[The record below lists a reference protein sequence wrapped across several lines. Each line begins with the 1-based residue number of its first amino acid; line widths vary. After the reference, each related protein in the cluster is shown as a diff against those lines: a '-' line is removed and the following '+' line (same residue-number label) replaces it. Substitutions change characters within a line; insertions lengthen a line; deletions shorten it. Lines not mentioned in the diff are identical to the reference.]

1 MFFTSNSR
9 EIDVAMKNPSRLE
22 DSSSSIQSPIK
33 HQRAED
39 VLQLI
44 VAGTGPTVG
53 TDFFESLVR
62 HLGGTLRVRYAFV
75 SELCGEHRQR
85 VRTVAWWAGTGIGDN
100 FEYALAGTPCEKV
113 FEQNGARYASD
124 VQRQFPHDQWLR
136 DNGVESYL
144 AVPIYD
150 PAGNAVGH
158 LGVLHDGPMTD
169 DLPRESILQIFAAR
183 AGAELER
190 QRTEQALRESEEH
203 FRNLIEGSIEG
214 ILIHKDWKPLFVNQA
229 WADILGYESPQK
241 VLALDSISS
250 FFAPHEQARL
260 LKYREARIKGEA
272 APTEYEY
279 EALRKDGSTIILRN
293 LVRVVNW
300 QGQRA
305 IQNTVIDVTKRHES
319 EMALSASE
327 ERFRKLFEH
336 SNDAVIIHTVN
347 GRILDVNSR
356 TCEMLGYDCNVLMS
370 MQIPAL
376 HPQAEQEAAAK
387 ALRLV
392 EEQESV
398 RYESRFKRADGTEID
413 VEISARII
421 DPEEQIVQGIAR
433 DITAR
438 KRADEALRRY
448 QWMVSASTD
457 LMAFVDRD
465 YTYQAVNSAYAKTFG
480 TTIEGI
486 VGQRVAEIMGTE
498 VFETRIKPHLDRCL
512 TGKHVNYQH
521 WLHIPGR
528 GRRFLDVHYD
538 PFVGDEGSVSG
549 VVADI
554 RDITEWKD
562 GETELRQHQD
572 KLRILASEMSLSE
585 ERERRRIAADLHD
598 RTVQNLALSRIK
610 TGALRKSLS
619 SEEGS
624 TILTEIQALIDQT
637 IHDTRSLVFEL
648 SPPVLYELG
657 FEPAVEWLTEQMEA
671 RNGVT
676 CVVLSDKRPKPLDK
690 DLEVVLFQAVRELLA
705 NVGKHAK
712 ATRVK
717 VELRRKENTVHV
729 SVEDNGIGFDVNL
742 IGGWGNELG
751 GFGLFSVRERLFL
764 LGGRLEISS
773 APGSGTKIT
782 LVAPLGSAKGK

>member
-62 HLGGTLRVRYAFV
+62 HLAGALRVRYAFV

-85 VRTVAWWAGTGIGDN
+85 VRTVAWWEGTGIGDN

-150 PAGNAVGH
+150 PAGNPVGH

-190 QRTEQALRESEEH
+190 QR
-203 FRNLIEGSIEG
+203 
-214 ILIHKDWKPLFVNQA
+214 
-229 WADILGYESPQK
+229 
-241 VLALDSISS
+241 
-250 FFAPHEQARL
+250 
-260 LKYREARIKGEA
+260 
-272 APTEYEY
+272 
-279 EALRKDGSTIILRN
+279 
-293 LVRVVNW
+293 
-300 QGQRA
+300 
-305 IQNTVIDVTKRHES
+305 
-319 EMALSASE
+319 
-327 ERFRKLFEH
+327 
-336 SNDAVIIHTVN
+336 
-347 GRILDVNSR
+347 
-356 TCEMLGYDCNVLMS
+356 
-370 MQIPAL
+370 
-376 HPQAEQEAAAK
+376 
-387 ALRLV
+387 
-392 EEQESV
+392 
-398 RYESRFKRADGTEID
+398 
-413 VEISARII
+413 
-421 DPEEQIVQGIAR
+421 
-433 DITAR
+433 
-438 KRADEALRRY
+438 ADEALRRY

-457 LMAFVDRD
+457 LMALVDRD
-465 YTYQAVNSAYAKTFG
+465 YTYQAVNSAYAKIFG
-480 TTIEGI
+480 TTTEEII
-486 VGQRVAEIMGTE
+486 GQRVAEIIGTE
-498 VFETRIKPHLDRCL
+498 VFEERIKPHLDRCL

-521 WLHIPGR
+521 WLRVPGR
-528 GRRFLDVHYD
+528 GRRFLDAHYN
-538 PFVGDEGSVSG
+538 PFLDEHGLVSG

-562 GETELRQHQD
+562 SETKLRQHQD

-671 RNGVT
+671 RHGVA
-676 CVVLSDKRPKPLDK
+676 CVVLSDKWPKPLDK

-717 VELRRKENTVHV
+717 VELSRKENTVYV
-729 SVEDNGIGFDVNL
+729 SVGDNGIGFDVNS

-751 GFGLFSVRERLFL
+751 GFGLFSVRERLLL

-782 LVAPLGSAKGK
+782 LVAPLGSGKGK